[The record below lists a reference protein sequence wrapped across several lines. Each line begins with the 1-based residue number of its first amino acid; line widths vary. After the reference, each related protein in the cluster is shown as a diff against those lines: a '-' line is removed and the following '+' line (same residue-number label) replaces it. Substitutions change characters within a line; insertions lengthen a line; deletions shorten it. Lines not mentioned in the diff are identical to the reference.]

1 VSAPTRFRHRRP
13 TTIAVD
19 IRAAIGLVA
28 LLTRYVSLAFAFP
41 LVLAFGYGEPARPF
55 LLAGAITAAVGFG
68 LERLGGD
75 FRERVGPR
83 EGFLVIA
90 LVWLLVA
97 ATGALPYLLSDE
109 PQLENPVD
117 ALFEA
122 MSGFTTTGASV
133 LTDIPA
139 LDRSMLM
146 WRQFTIWVG
155 GMGIIVL
162 ALAVLPRLRV
172 GGRQLFETESPG
184 PEIEP
189 LTTTIRDAARRFLF
203 IYFGI
208 TGLEI
213 AALTGAAWTGLDR
226 EMTFYDAVAH
236 SFATVATGGFSPR
249 ARSLEEFG
257 AASQW
262 IVTGFMT
269 LAGMNFALMYRAISR
284 RRGSRVLH
292 DEELRLYLGVLVLAS
307 ALVAVELMTSGVL
320 SGESAVRHSAF
331 QVASIATT
339 TGFASADF
347 NGWPLLTAVVLTA
360 LMFLGA
366 SAGSTSG
373 GVKVVRHLI
382 VGRVLRRELDETV
395 HPEIVAPVR
404 LNNRVL
410 DERSLRAVI
419 AFVLL
424 YIGSF
429 AVGALLLFA
438 DAARV
443 DLELDTLTAVAAS
456 ATCLGNIGPAFGFAG
471 PMGSFDPFSD
481 VSKLVL
487 TALMWL
493 GRLEIIPVVVLF
505 TRSYW
510 RT

>member
-1 VSAPTRFRHRRP
+1 VSRAARAERLS

-19 IRAAIGLVA
+19 VRAAIGLA
-28 LLTRYVSLAFAFP
+28 GLLLRYVSLAFAFP
-41 LVLAFGYGEPARPF
+41 IVLALGYGEPVRPF
-55 LLAGAITAAVGFG
+55 LIAGAVTVALGLG
-68 LERLGGD
+68 LERVGAD
-75 FRERVGPR
+75 FRDRVGAR

-97 ATGALPYLLSDE
+97 ATGSLPYLLADE
-109 PQLENPVD
+109 AQLESPVD

-122 MSGFTTTGASV
+122 MSGFTTTGATV
-133 LTDIPA
+133 LTEITA

-184 PEIEP
+184 PEVEP

-208 TGLEI
+208 TALEI
-213 AALTGAAWTGLDR
+213 AALSGAAWTGLDR
-226 EMTFYDAVAH
+226 KMTFYDAVAH

-257 AASQW
+257 ATSQW

-269 LAGMNFALMYRAISR
+269 LAGVNFALMYRAISR
-284 RRGSRVLH
+284 RRGSHVLR
-292 DEELRLYLGVLVLAS
+292 DEELRAYIGVLVLAS
-307 ALVAVELMTSGVL
+307 TIVAVELITSGVL
-320 SGESAVRHSAF
+320 SGESAARHAAF

-339 TGFASADF
+339 TGFASTDF
-347 NGWPLLTAVVLTA
+347 NDWPLLAAIVLTA

-373 GVKVVRHLI
+373 GVKTVRHLI
-382 VGRVLRRELDETV
+382 VGKILYRELDETV

-424 YIGSF
+424 YFGSF
-429 AVGALLLFA
+429 AVGAFVLFA

-481 VSKLVL
+481 VSKLTL

-493 GRLEIIPVVVLF
+493 GRIEIIPVVVLF
-505 TRSYW
+505 TRAYW
-510 RT
+510 RA